1 MVSPILRLGY
11 RPETLSRPPPTRRV
25 GLRDLTSAMADCVVS
40 ASASR
45 LHQPKKSPSLSTRH
59 LRAGHQARGRLLSV
73 SQNALILQ
81 RQSVPSAGF
90 SHEFLKVAA
99 VTDRPFQ
106 ISGQV
111 VWHIYGKPAIP
122 LATIQCIAGV
132 SSTGLAILAPLS
144 YAG

>member
-59 LRAGHQARGRLLSV
+59 LRAGTSGARPVTFV

-81 RQSVPSAGF
+81 RQGVPSAGL
-90 SHEFLKVAA
+90 SHEFLKIAA
-99 VTDRPFQ
+99 VVD
-106 ISGQV
+106 G
-111 VWHIYGKPAIP
+111 
-122 LATIQCIAGV
+122 
-132 SSTGLAILAPLS
+132 
-144 YAG
+144 